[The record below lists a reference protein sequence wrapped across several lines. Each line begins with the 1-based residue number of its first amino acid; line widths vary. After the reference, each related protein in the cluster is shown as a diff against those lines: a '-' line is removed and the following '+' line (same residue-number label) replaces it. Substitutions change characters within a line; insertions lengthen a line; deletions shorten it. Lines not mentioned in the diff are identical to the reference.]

1 MSWFFWRRWRD
12 LNPRTPCG
20 AYRISNPDPS
30 ATWVHLQ
37 ATLFARRTQA
47 VKSKLCGDCVSYYDI
62 FSQLLQEKYLR
73 SEGTQHRMSISYL
86 CG

>member
-1 MSWFFWRRWRD
+1 MSCFFWRRWRD

-37 ATLFARRTQA
+37 ATPFTRRTQA

-62 FSQLLQEKYLR
+62 FSQLLQEKYLHG
-73 SEGTQHRMSISYL
+73 EGTQHRMSISYP

>member
-37 ATLFARRTQA
+37 AILFAPPQT
-47 VKSKLCGDCVSYYDI
+47 VKSNPQGDCVRYYDI
-62 FSQLLQEKYLR
+62 FSQLLQEKYLHG
-73 SEGTQHRMSISYL
+73 EGTQHRMSISYP

>member
-1 MSWFFWRRWRD
+1 MSCFFLAEMEGFEPPHALRRLPD
-12 LNPRTPCG
+12 FESGPFSHLGTSPSTP
-20 AYRISNPDPS
+20 NLS
-30 ATWVHLQ
+30 A
-37 ATLFARRTQA
+37 AQA

-62 FSQLLQEKYLR
+62 FSRLLQEKYLR

>member
-1 MSWFFWRRWRD
+1 M
-12 LNPRTPCG
+12 NPRTPCG

-37 ATLFARRTQA
+37 AILFAPSQA

-62 FSQLLQEKYLR
+62 FSRLLQEKYLR
-73 SEGTQHRMSISYL
+73 SEGTQHRMGISYL